1 MAKFNKYKP
10 KNKVKP
16 VKIKQPHNYYKEQ
29 KEGVK
34 TPKRGY
40 EKRGVGEKE
49 IINMIRKE
57 INKAKSRIRTL
68 ERNGLTNTPFC
79 KKFMGAYQNKEFSVA
94 GKSLHQLIEIHA
106 HLKALNAMK
115 TATKK
120 GAKEWKEYSEKIKEE
135 FNPKKYPWVTQEK
148 IQGIYDTFIELNPT
162 YLNVISPIHILTAI
176 KEVVIENKDASLNE
190 IIPEVEKRLDE
201 LYERMQ
207 AGGAP
212 ELKGGFKM

>member
-1 MAKFNKYKP
+1 MAKFRKYKP
-10 KNKVKP
+10 KNEVKP

-29 KEGVK
+29 KEGIK

-57 INKAKSRIRTL
+57 INKSKSRIRTL
-68 ERNGLTNTPFC
+68 EKNGLTDTPFY
-79 KKFMGAYQNKEFSVA
+79 KKFIKGYQNKEFSVA

-106 HLKALNAMK
+106 HLKSINTMK

-120 GAKEWKEYSEKIKEE
+120 GAKEWKDYSDKLNNLFYE
-135 FNPKKYPWVTQEK
+135 KYPWVTIEK
-148 IQGIYDTFIELNPT
+148 IKGIYDIFIELNP
-162 YLNVISPIHILTAI
+162 YWANEISDRVKKVIEDVL
-176 KEVVIENKDASLNE
+176 IENKDWSLNE

-201 LYERMQ
+201 LYEKMQ
-207 AGGAP
+207 SEKAP

>member
-1 MAKFNKYKP
+1 MAKFTKYKP

-57 INKAKSRIRTL
+57 INKAKSRNRTL
-68 ERNGLTNTPFC
+68 EKNGLTDTPFY
-79 KKFMGAYQNKEFSVA
+79 KKFMKAYQNKEFSVA

-106 HLKALNAMK
+106 RLKALNAMK
-115 TATKK
+115 TGTKK

-135 FNPKKYPWVTQEK
+135 FDNPK
-148 IQGIYDTFIELNPT
+148 IQGIYDIFIELNPFW
-162 YLNVISPIHILTAI
+162 LNVVSPSKIYNAI
-176 KEVVIENKDASLNE
+176 NDVLIENKDASLNE
-190 IIPEVEKRLDE
+190 IIPEVEKRLNE

-207 AGGAP
+207 TGGAP

>member
-1 MAKFNKYKP
+1 MAKFRKYKP
-10 KNKVKP
+10 KNEVKP

-57 INKAKSRIRTL
+57 INKAKSRNRTL
-68 ERNGLTNTPFC
+68 EKNGLTDTPFY
-79 KKFMGAYQNKEFSVA
+79 KKFMKAYQNKEFSVA

-106 HLKALNAMK
+106 RLKALNAMK
-115 TATKK
+115 TGTKK

-135 FNPKKYPWVTQEK
+135 FDNPK
-148 IQGIYDTFIELNPT
+148 IQGIYDIFIELNPFW
-162 YLNVISPIHILTAI
+162 LNVVSPSKIYNAI
-176 KEVVIENKDASLNE
+176 NDVLIENKDASLNE
-190 IIPEVEKRLDE
+190 IIPEVEKRLNE

-207 AGGAP
+207 TGGAP